1 MEQKYYKITKRE
13 QDTFSLNLWD
23 IIMLFLILGLFA
35 MTVIATRNMTI
46 PYTLGQSI
54 NITLSPF
61 KLPFYAFYSILRMA
75 IALFISLLISL
86 FIGRLCAKSQVAE
99 KLVIPLIDILQSI
112 PILGFQAISVIPF
125 IYLFPTTRLGP
136 EFAAIFALVTS
147 LVWNMILSVYQSIK
161 NLPNDLNEAADIMRL
176 SKWQRAFKIEF
187 PFAVPNL
194 IWNMMISVSSG
205 WFFVVACET
214 ILVANQKITLPG
226 IGSYIY
232 LAIADQNLTAIFY
245 AILTMLIVI
254 LLYDQLLFRPLVWW
268 SEKFKLD
275 SDDEYTFYD
284 TPWVYELFQKTIFV
298 KYLKN
303 KISNFIENTQAYYYK
318 KYKKKNILPKVYSE
332 TNSKLFS
339 PNLIYTLVALLLL
352 TSIYLF
358 SYFIY
363 ENLSTKEVLYVIYLG
378 GVTALKVFILILLC
392 SIIWVPIGVF
402 IGLNPKLT
410 RIVQP
415 MIQFLAA
422 FPANLIFPLIVMLI
436 VKFNLNVNIWTSP
449 LMILGT
455 QWYILFNIISGM
467 TSIPKELKYAIQ
479 NYQIK
484 GKLWWTRFALPA
496 VFPYYVTG
504 AMAAAGGAWNA
515 SIVAEVVEWGNTKL
529 VATGLGAY
537 IAQYTATGNMPH
549 VALGII
555 VMSLYVI
562 VLNKLIWERLY
573 KMTTEN
579 YNYNI

>member
-1 MEQKYYKITKRE
+1 MDKKYYKFTKR
-13 QDTFSLNLWD
+13 QQVKFTPNFWD

-35 MTVIATRNMTI
+35 MTVIATNNMTI
-46 PYTLGQSI
+46 PYSLGENI
-54 NITLSPF
+54 KITLSPL

-75 IALFISLLISL
+75 IALFISLIVSL
-86 FIGRLCAKSQVAE
+86 FIGRLCAKSQMAE

-125 IYLFPTTRLGP
+125 IYLFPTTRFGP
-136 EFAAIFALVTS
+136 ECAAIFALFTS
-147 LVWNMILSVYQSIK
+147 LAWNMILSVYQSIK
-161 NLPNDLNEAADIMRL
+161 SLPHDLEEAADIMRL

-214 ILVANQKITLPG
+214 VLVANQKITLPG

-232 LAIADQNLTAIFY
+232 LAIADQNLTAIF
-245 AILTMLIVI
+245 TMLIVI

-275 SDDEYTFYD
+275 ADDEYTFYD
-284 TPWVYELFQKTIFV
+284 TPWVYNLFQKTILI
-298 KYLKN
+298 KSLKN
-303 KISNFIENTQAYYYK
+303 KLSTFIDLIKSYIYKHYK
-318 KYKKKNILPKVYSE
+318 KINYTTLDISTSQTKTIP
-332 TNSKLFS
+332 
-339 PNLIYTLVALLLL
+339 PALIYSILIILLGI
-352 TSIYLF
+352 SV
-358 SYFIY
+358 YFFIDFITD
-363 ENLSTKEVLYVIYLG
+363 NLSTKEILYVVYLG
-378 GVTALKVFILILLC
+378 AITASKVFILIILC
-392 SIIWVPIGVF
+392 SIIWVPVGVY

-410 RIVQP
+410 KIVQP
-415 MIQFLAA
+415 LIQFLAA

-455 QWYILFNIISGM
+455 QWYILFNIIAGM

-496 VFPYYVTG
+496 IFPYYVTG

-537 IAQYTATGNMPH
+537 IAQYTATGNMPR

-562 VLNKLIWERLY
+562 ILNKLIWQRLY
-573 KMTTEN
+573 KKTTN
-579 YNYNI
+579 YYSFNT

>member
-1 MEQKYYKITKRE
+1 MEKKYYNFTKRE
-13 QDTFSLNLWD
+13 KDTFSLNLWD
-23 IIMLFLILGLFA
+23 IVMLFLILGLFA

-54 NITLSPF
+54 NISLSPL

-75 IALFISLLISL
+75 IALFISIVISM
-86 FIGRLCAKSQVAE
+86 FVGRLCAKSPVAE

-125 IYLFPTTRLGP
+125 IYLFPSTRLGP

-161 NLPNDLNEAADIMRL
+161 SLPNDLNEAADIMRL

-187 PFAVPNL
+187 PFATPSL

-232 LAIADQNLTAIFY
+232 LAISDKNLHAIFY
-245 AILTMLIVI
+245 AIFTMLVVI

-275 SDDEYTFYD
+275 SDDEYTIYD
-284 TPWVYELFQKTIFV
+284 SPWVYDFFQKTIFI
-298 KYLKN
+298 KFLKN
-303 KISNFIENTQAYYYK
+303 KISNFFESSKTYILK
-318 KYKKKNILPKVYSE
+318 KYRTKNKTFKEPADENYKY
-332 TNSKLFS
+332 FS
-339 PNLIYTLVALLLL
+339 PNLIYSLVIILLLISL
-352 TSIYLF
+352 YLF
-358 SYFIY
+358 GYFIN
-363 ENLSTKEVLYVIYLG
+363 ENLSTKEVLYTVYLG
-378 GVTALKVFILILLC
+378 GITALKVLILITIC
-392 SIIWVPIGVF
+392 SIIWVPVGVY

-410 RIVQP
+410 KIVQP
-415 MIQFLAA
+415 LIQFLAA

-467 TSIPKELKYAIQ
+467 TNIPKELKYAIQ

-484 GKLWWTRFALPA
+484 GKLWWLRFALPA
-496 VFPYYVTG
+496 VFPFYVTG

-537 IAQYTATGNMPH
+537 IAEYTASGNMPH

-562 VLNKLIWERLY
+562 ILNKLIWERLY
-573 KMTTEN
+573 KKTTEN
-579 YNYNI
+579 YNYNL

>member
-1 MEQKYYKITKRE
+1 
-13 QDTFSLNLWD
+13 
-23 IIMLFLILGLFA
+23 
-35 MTVIATRNMTI
+35 
-46 PYTLGQSI
+46 
-54 NITLSPF
+54 
-61 KLPFYAFYSILRMA
+61 
-75 IALFISLLISL
+75 
-86 FIGRLCAKSQVAE
+86 
-99 KLVIPLIDILQSI
+99 
-112 PILGFQAISVIPF
+112 
-125 IYLFPTTRLGP
+125 
-136 EFAAIFALVTS
+136 
-147 LVWNMILSVYQSIK
+147 
-161 NLPNDLNEAADIMRL
+161 
-176 SKWQRAFKIEF
+176 
-187 PFAVPNL
+187 
-194 IWNMMISVSSG
+194 MMISVSSG

>member
-1 MEQKYYKITKRE
+1 MDKKYYKFTKR
-13 QDTFSLNLWD
+13 QQVKFTPNFWD

-35 MTVIATRNMTI
+35 MTVIATNNMTI
-46 PYTLGQSI
+46 PYSLGENI
-54 NITLSPF
+54 KITLSPL

-75 IALFISLLISL
+75 IALFISLIVSL
-86 FIGRLCAKSQVAE
+86 FIGRLCAKSQMAE

-125 IYLFPTTRLGP
+125 IYLFPTTRFGP
-136 EFAAIFALVTS
+136 ECAAIFALFTS
-147 LVWNMILSVYQSIK
+147 LAWNMILSVYQSIK
-161 NLPNDLNEAADIMRL
+161 SLPHDLEEAADIMRL

-214 ILVANQKITLPG
+214 VLVANQKITLPG

-245 AILTMLIVI
+245 AIFTMLIVI

-275 SDDEYTFYD
+275 ADDEYTFYD
-284 TPWVYELFQKTIFV
+284 TPWVYNLFQKTILI
-298 KYLKN
+298 KSLKN
-303 KISNFIENTQAYYYK
+303 KLSTFIDLIKSYIYKHYK
-318 KYKKKNILPKVYSE
+318 KINYTTLDISTSQTKTIP
-332 TNSKLFS
+332 
-339 PNLIYTLVALLLL
+339 PALIYSILIILLGI
-352 TSIYLF
+352 SV
-358 SYFIY
+358 YFFIDFITD
-363 ENLSTKEVLYVIYLG
+363 NLSTKEILYVVYLG
-378 GVTALKVFILILLC
+378 AITASKVFILIILC
-392 SIIWVPIGVF
+392 SIIWVPVGVY

-410 RIVQP
+410 KIVQP
-415 MIQFLAA
+415 LIQFLAA

-455 QWYILFNIISGM
+455 QWYILFNIIAGM

-496 VFPYYVTG
+496 IFPYYVTG

-537 IAQYTATGNMPH
+537 IAQYTATGNMPR

-562 VLNKLIWERLY
+562 ILNKLIWQRLY
-573 KMTTEN
+573 KKTTN
-579 YNYNI
+579 YYSFNT